1 VVEFLVKILLSNIFK
16 YFSKFL
22 KKFIESD
29 VVYVVAGSLLGLSI
43 LFLVIHVVH
52 DYVGYTWVTVGRVT
66 YKLYN
71 PLIDIMKR
79 LYVLP
84 PVFSFI
90 ALILLKFSEGFR
102 SLPIALY
109 IILIIATYIL
119 NPIATLAPLIIIT
132 VAMVYTL
139 RKSGYVKFDSFIL
152 GLIYSIAC
160 IEFSTLI
167 YTATLLSGFRVET
180 LANIVKFE
188 VTVWSLLWLS
198 TLAILMTTT
207 IIYVL
212 KPLLW
217 RKRRIDSQINYTSPR
232 YRSSVYLLI
241 SVALATFVGIVGY
254 IPTVNSNGYPLN
266 VDWVFYYNA
275 LQKMLV
281 SQDPISEA
289 FKAWP
294 MYGDR
299 PLYMLILYTFV
310 KIFKVDPKALCL
322 YHNVFLFQLYTVS
335 TYYMAKKIY
344 GEDVACY
351 AALIASA
358 TPNIISFIYGG
369 FQANLFTLSL
379 IQFAIGLMNSGKLMS
394 IPLVALISLTAVASH
409 IYTWIHFVP
418 LFFLTSIATVIAI
431 AIRRRI
437 DRFSIVKIVGGAIF
451 IAIGI
456 AVEILAIRSLGTLKK
471 INIYYLWSQIEKGLA
486 NLGKLKFQDIWN
498 SMEFYLNIYTG
509 GSLNNPL
516 YWLLLAISTTSIPF
530 NIDTFSFTYASITS
544 SLLALA
550 INPLYTYRI
559 LINTPTAPVTAYILT
574 KLSRWERIL
583 LIVSLYSITIT
594 KILSYIP
601 GLKLT

>member
-1 VVEFLVKILLSNIFK
+1 MLLSK
-16 YFSKFL
+16 VLRCFSKFL
-22 KKFIESD
+22 KKFIESE

-71 PLIDIMKR
+71 PLIDIMRR

-152 GLIYSIAC
+152 GLLYSIAC
-160 IEFSTLI
+160 IELSTLI
-167 YTATLLSGFRVET
+167 YTATLLSGFKVET

-188 VTVWSLLWLS
+188 ITVWSLLWLS
-198 TLAILMTTT
+198 TLAILMTAT
-207 IIYVL
+207 IIYLL

-241 SVALATFVGIVGY
+241 SVALAIFVGIVGY

-281 SQDPISEA
+281 SQDPVSEA

-344 GEDVACY
+344 GEDVARY

-409 IYTWIHFVP
+409 IYTWIHFAP

-456 AVEILAIRSLGTLKK
+456 AVDILAIRSFATLKK

-486 NLGKLKFQDIWN
+486 NLGKLGFQDIWN

-530 NIDTFSFTYASITS
+530 NIDTFSFTYTSITS

>member
-1 VVEFLVKILLSNIFK
+1 MSLSK
-16 YFSKFL
+16 VLRYFSKFW

-43 LFLVIHVVH
+43 LFLVIHIVH

-71 PLIDIMKR
+71 PLSDIMRR

-90 ALILLKFSEGFR
+90 ALVFLKFSEGFR

-139 RKSGYVKFDSFIL
+139 RKSSYVKFDSFTL
-152 GLIYSIAC
+152 GLLYSIAS
-160 IEFSTLI
+160 IELSTLI

-180 LANIVKFE
+180 LANIAKFE
-188 VTVWSLLWLS
+188 VIVWSLLWLS
-198 TLAILMTTT
+198 TLAILMTAT
-207 IIYVL
+207 IIYLL

-217 RKRRIDSQINYTSPR
+217 RKRRSSQNINVFPW

-241 SVALATFVGIVGY
+241 SVALATFVGVIGY

-266 VDWVFYYNA
+266 VDWIFYYNT
-275 LQKMLV
+275 LQKMLI
-281 SQDPISEA
+281 SQDPVSEA
-289 FKAWP
+289 FRAWP

-344 GEDVACY
+344 GEDVARY

-358 TPNIISFIYGG
+358 TPNIISFTYGG

-394 IPLVALISLTAVASH
+394 IPLVALISLIAVTSH
-409 IYTWIHFVP
+409 IYTWIHFAP
-418 LFFLTSIATVIAI
+418 LFLLTSIATIIAV

-437 DRFSIVKIVGGAIF
+437 DRFSIVKIVSGAIF

-456 AVEILAIRSLGTLKK
+456 AVDILAIRSLGTLKK
-471 INIYYLWSQIEKGLA
+471 VNIYYLWSQIEKGLA
-486 NLGKLKFQDIWN
+486 NLGKLGFQDIWN

-574 KLSRWERIL
+574 KLSRWERTL

-601 GLKLT
+601 GLKIT

>member
-1 VVEFLVKILLSNIFK
+1 MSLSK
-16 YFSKFL
+16 VLRYFSKFL

-43 LFLVIHVVH
+43 LFLVIHIVH

-71 PLIDIMKR
+71 PLSDIMRR

-139 RKSGYVKFDSFIL
+139 RKSSYVKFDSFTL
-152 GLIYSIAC
+152 GLLYSIAS
-160 IEFSTLI
+160 IELSTLI

-180 LANIVKFE
+180 LANIAKFE

-198 TLAILMTTT
+198 TLAILMTAT
-207 IIYVL
+207 IIYLL

-217 RKRRIDSQINYTSPR
+217 RKRRSSQNINVFPW

-241 SVALATFVGIVGY
+241 SVALATFVGVIGY

-266 VDWVFYYNA
+266 VDWIFYYNA
-275 LQKMLV
+275 LQKMLI
-281 SQDPISEA
+281 SQDPVSEA
-289 FKAWP
+289 FRAWP

-299 PLYMLILYTFV
+299 PLYMLMLYTFV

-344 GEDVACY
+344 GEDVARML
-351 AALIASA
+351 ALIASA

-394 IPLVALISLTAVASH
+394 IPLVALISLIAVTSH
-409 IYTWIHFVP
+409 IYTWIHFAP
-418 LFFLTSIATVIAI
+418 LFLLTSIATIIAV

-437 DRFSIVKIVGGAIF
+437 DRFSIVKIVSGAIF

-456 AVEILAIRSLGTLKK
+456 AVDILAIRSLGTLKK

-486 NLGKLKFQDIWN
+486 NLGKLGFQDIWS

-516 YWLLLAISTTSIPF
+516 YWLLLAISTTLIPF

-574 KLSRWERIL
+574 KLSKWERTL

-601 GLKLT
+601 GLKIT

>member
-1 VVEFLVKILLSNIFK
+1 
-16 YFSKFL
+16 
-22 KKFIESD
+22 
-29 VVYVVAGSLLGLSI
+29 
-43 LFLVIHVVH
+43 
-52 DYVGYTWVTVGRVT
+52 
-66 YKLYN
+66 
-71 PLIDIMKR
+71 
-79 LYVLP
+79 
-84 PVFSFI
+84 
-90 ALILLKFSEGFR
+90 
-102 SLPIALY
+102 
-109 IILIIATYIL
+109 
-119 NPIATLAPLIIIT
+119 
-132 VAMVYTL
+132 
-139 RKSGYVKFDSFIL
+139 
-152 GLIYSIAC
+152 
-160 IEFSTLI
+160 
-167 YTATLLSGFRVET
+167 
-180 LANIVKFE
+180 
-188 VTVWSLLWLS
+188 
-198 TLAILMTTT
+198 MTTT

-217 RKRRIDSQINYTSPR
+217 RKRRIDSQINYTSPK

-241 SVALATFVGIVGY
+241 SVALAIFVGIVGY

-266 VDWVFYYNA
+266 VDWIFYYNA
-275 LQKMLV
+275 LQKMLI
-281 SQDPISEA
+281 SQDPVSEA

-310 KIFKVDPKALCL
+310 KIFKVDPKTLCL

-344 GEDVACY
+344 GEDVARCT
-351 AALIASA
+351 ALIASA

-394 IPLVALISLTAVASH
+394 IPLVALISLIAVTSH
-409 IYTWIHFVP
+409 IYTWIHFAP
-418 LFFLTSIATVIAI
+418 LFLLTSIATIIAV

-456 AVEILAIRSLGTLKK
+456 AVDILAIRSLGTLKK

-486 NLGKLKFQDIWN
+486 NLGKLGFRDIWS

-516 YWLLLAISTTSIPF
+516 YWLLLAISTTLIPF

-574 KLSRWERIL
+574 KLSKWERTL

-601 GLKLT
+601 GLKIT

>member
-1 VVEFLVKILLSNIFK
+1 MSLSK
-16 YFSKFL
+16 VLRCFSKFL

-43 LFLVIHVVH
+43 LFLVIHIVH

-71 PLIDIMKR
+71 PLIDIMRR

-90 ALILLKFSEGFR
+90 ALVFLKFSEGFR

-139 RKSGYVKFDSFIL
+139 RKSSYVKFDSFTL
-152 GLIYSIAC
+152 GLLYSIAS
-160 IEFSTLI
+160 IELSTLI

-180 LANIVKFE
+180 LANIAKFE
-188 VTVWSLLWLS
+188 VIVWSLLWLS
-198 TLAILMTTT
+198 TLAILMTAT
-207 IIYVL
+207 IIYLL

-217 RKRRIDSQINYTSPR
+217 RKRRSSQNINVFPW

-241 SVALATFVGIVGY
+241 SVALATFVGVIGY

-266 VDWVFYYNA
+266 VDWIFYYNT
-275 LQKMLV
+275 LQKMLI
-281 SQDPISEA
+281 SQDPVSEA
-289 FKAWP
+289 FRAWP

-344 GEDVACY
+344 GEDVARY

-358 TPNIISFIYGG
+358 TPNIISFTYGG

-394 IPLVALISLTAVASH
+394 IPLVALISLIAVTSH
-409 IYTWIHFVP
+409 IYTWIHFAP
-418 LFFLTSIATVIAI
+418 LFLLTSIATIIAV

-437 DRFSIVKIVGGAIF
+437 DRFSIVKIVSGAIF

-456 AVEILAIRSLGTLKK
+456 AVDILAIRSFATLKK
-471 INIYYLWSQIEKGLA
+471 VNIYYLWSQIEKGLA
-486 NLGKLKFQDIWN
+486 NLGKLGFQDIWN

>member
-1 VVEFLVKILLSNIFK
+1 MSLSK
-16 YFSKFL
+16 VLRCFSKFL

-43 LFLVIHVVH
+43 LFLVIHIVH

-71 PLIDIMKR
+71 PLIDIMRR

-90 ALILLKFSEGFR
+90 ALVFLKFSEGFR

-139 RKSGYVKFDSFIL
+139 RKSSYVKFDSFTL
-152 GLIYSIAC
+152 GLLYSIAS
-160 IEFSTLI
+160 IELSTLI

-180 LANIVKFE
+180 LANIAKFE
-188 VTVWSLLWLS
+188 VIVWSLLWLS
-198 TLAILMTTT
+198 TLAILMTAT
-207 IIYVL
+207 IIYLL

-217 RKRRIDSQINYTSPR
+217 RKRRSSQNINVFPW

-241 SVALATFVGIVGY
+241 SVALATFVGVIGY

-266 VDWVFYYNA
+266 VDWIFYYNT
-275 LQKMLV
+275 LQKMLI
-281 SQDPISEA
+281 SQDPVSEA
-289 FKAWP
+289 FRAWP

-344 GEDVACY
+344 GEDVARY

-358 TPNIISFIYGG
+358 TPNIISFTYGG

-394 IPLVALISLTAVASH
+394 IPLVALISLIAVTSH
-409 IYTWIHFVP
+409 IYTWIHFAP
-418 LFFLTSIATVIAI
+418 LFLLTSIATIIAV

-437 DRFSIVKIVGGAIF
+437 DRFSIVKIVSGAIF

-456 AVEILAIRSLGTLKK
+456 AVDILAIRSFATLKK

-486 NLGKLKFQDIWN
+486 NLGKLGFQDIWN

>member
-1 VVEFLVKILLSNIFK
+1 MSLSK
-16 YFSKFL
+16 VLRYFSKFL

-43 LFLVIHVVH
+43 LFLVIHIVH

-71 PLIDIMKR
+71 PLSDIMRR

-84 PVFSFI
+84 PIFSFI

-132 VAMVYTL
+132 VAMAYTL
-139 RKSGYVKFDSFIL
+139 RKSSYVKFDSFTL
-152 GLIYSIAC
+152 GLLYSIAS
-160 IEFSTLI
+160 IELSTLI

-180 LANIVKFE
+180 LANIAKFE
-188 VTVWSLLWLS
+188 VIVWSLLWLS
-198 TLAILMTTT
+198 TLAILMTAT
-207 IIYVL
+207 IIYLL

-217 RKRRIDSQINYTSPR
+217 RKRRSSQNINVFPW

-241 SVALATFVGIVGY
+241 SVALATFVGVIGY

-266 VDWVFYYNA
+266 VDWIFYYNT
-275 LQKMLV
+275 LQKMLI
-281 SQDPISEA
+281 SQDPVSEA
-289 FKAWP
+289 FRAWP

-322 YHNVFLFQLYTVS
+322 YHNIFLFQLYTVS

-344 GEDVACY
+344 GEDVARCT
-351 AALIASA
+351 ALIASA
-358 TPNIISFIYGG
+358 TPNIISFTYGG

-394 IPLVALISLTAVASH
+394 IPLVALISLIAVTSH
-409 IYTWIHFVP
+409 IYTWIHFAP
-418 LFFLTSIATVIAI
+418 LFLLTSIATIIAV

-437 DRFSIVKIVGGAIF
+437 DRFSIVKIVSGAIF

-456 AVEILAIRSLGTLKK
+456 AVDILAIRSFATLKK
-471 INIYYLWSQIEKGLA
+471 VNIYYLWSQIEKGLA
-486 NLGKLKFQDIWN
+486 NLGKLGFQDIWN